1 MEIKE
6 SKQTRSREMSNP
18 TALITENLCSYLL
31 EKPRLFPDVNIPKK
45 ATNFIRPHREK
56 LKMQGEFSFPC
67 RSELWNNCCK
77 ETGHKLRNIAFDMF
91 KDEGLDVSINARQ
104 TFLKTASRWAF
115 PIERIK
121 IDNERCFLYLQRHAV
136 MTMLLQQV
144 LKNNDTNA
152 YGKLEKNSKQRIF
165 FSRIN
170 QTVDEI
176 EELTFYR
183 AKLLEDILRRVFE
196 YSKWTMVTEEDVEEV
211 KQGRGESVLHLQ
223 VTSAARGPPINS
235 VVIPPSKLSAATIR
249 CGIVIDPITGK
260 LTKLKTSEYLN
271 CRSNDMC
278 LMAMHKYGVRVK
290 DDTRFSTLMSRL
302 GAAAVTVDLMEVR
315 FSSPVQIIRSGKG
328 STKGAAFILYNSARL
343 ESLLRRFD
351 EKVENGD
358 YEGLPPI
365 ESIDFTLL
373 DEEEEWQLVFCY
385 IFAFPNLIENCLEQ
399 VQKGICAVHT
409 IVRFLGDFAALFS
422 VYYRR
427 IRILTQETRQHL
439 MPYVYARI
447 YLVKAVREI
456 LNKALALLD
465 IEPVHFM

>member
-1 MEIKE
+1 ME
-6 SKQTRSREMSNP
+6 SKQNRSKEMSNP
-18 TALITENLCSYLL
+18 VAFITENVCSYLL
-31 EKPRLFPDVNIPKK
+31 EKPSLVPGVNVPKK
-45 ATNFIRPHREK
+45 ATNFIRRHKEK
-56 LKMQGEFSFPC
+56 LKVQGEFSFPC
-67 RSELWNNCCK
+67 HSELWNNCCK
-77 ETGHKLRNIAFDMF
+77 ETGHKLRSIAFNMF
-91 KDEGLDVSINARQ
+91 KDEAVNVSINAQQ
-104 TFLKTASRWAF
+104 TFLKAAAGWTF
-115 PIERIK
+115 PIERIR
-121 IDNERCFLYLQRHAV
+121 IDNERCFLYLQRQTV

-144 LKNNDTNA
+144 LKNDTA
-152 YGKLEKNSKQRIF
+152 STYGKLEKDPKQRVF
-165 FSRIN
+165 FSHTN
-170 QTVDEI
+170 QTVAEI
-176 EELTFYR
+176 EELSLYR
-183 AKLLEDILRRVFE
+183 VKILEDILGRVFE
-196 YSKWTMVTEEDVEEV
+196 YSKWTMVTEEDVMKV
-211 KQGRGESVLHLQ
+211 KQGKGENVLQLQ
-223 VTSAARGPPINS
+223 VISATSKPPINS
-235 VVIPPSKLSAATIR
+235 VVIPSSKLNSATIR

-260 LTKLKTSEYLN
+260 ITKLKTKEYLS

-358 YEGLPPI
+358 YEGLPPLD
-365 ESIDFTLL
+365 SINFTLL

-385 IFAFPNLIENCLEQ
+385 IFSFPNLIESCLEQ
-399 VQKGICAVHT
+399 IQKGICAVHT